1 MALDTQSLVLEAN
14 HLAPLPQAAVR
25 LVAILSR
32 EDWDVGEVLEVVR
45 LDPILT
51 GKVLGAANSATS
63 GAQAKILDVGEALR
77 RIGPRTAVGLALAT
91 GVKGRLSAALPQF
104 GLGEGELWRHS
115 VAALL
120 AAELA
125 GAHFRLGSSTVAVTA
140 ALLHDVGKVV
150 MARFL
155 DPETLDYLALARVEG
170 GDTGREAE
178 LEILSVTHGELGG
191 LIADHWGM
199 PEEIARAVQ
208 YHHDLANAPEAFRR
222 DACLVQLAD
231 AAAKVVAPPR
241 YPTIDDPAELDL
253 ALAGLGLKRADFPA
267 FCEAAKARF
276 QKLGQAF

>member
-1 MALDTQSLVLEAN
+1 MALDTQTLVLEAN

-25 LVAILSR
+25 LVAVLSR
-32 EDWDVGEVLEVVR
+32 EDWEAREVLEIVR

-51 GKVLGAANSATS
+51 GKVLGAANSASS
-63 GAQAKILDVGEALR
+63 GAQARILEVGDAVR
-77 RIGPRTAVGLALAT
+77 RLGPRAVVGLALAT
-91 GVKGRLSAALPQF
+91 GVKGRLSSALPQF

-125 GAHFRLGSSTVAVTA
+125 GTHFRLGPSTAAVTA

-150 MARFL
+150 MARYL
-155 DPETLDYLALARVEG
+155 DPETLDFLTLARVEG

-199 PEEIARAVQ
+199 PEPIARAVQ
-208 YHHDLANAPEAFRR
+208 YHHDLGNAPESFRR
-222 DACLVQLAD
+222 DAALVQLAD

-241 YPTIDDPAELDL
+241 FPTIDDPSELDQAMAELGL
-253 ALAGLGLKRADFPA
+253 ERAGFPA
-267 FCEAAKARF
+267 FCEAARARF